1 MKKNK
6 IYLLITIA
14 LSLGISGCAS
24 QIESALSNMDPNSF
38 SFVNSIPS
46 SDKASTTSYFNSES
60 SQTNTVSDSP
70 EYSTSIFS
78 SSTSTSEEEEQIEAY
93 INEALE
99 KLDELINPV
108 IEQLTDE
115 RLKEVVQNY
124 YDTEKAAIK
133 GIKDLESA
141 EKAVEKVIE
150 DTKAFVS
157 QTFVPLLVQLLNIY
171 LMPLIAEIEEES
183 LRLSVIDYYEAQIEI
198 LRGIENI
205 EEIPAF
211 FESVVEN
218 AVMFVAEKLEEEES
232 FAELKALALEGFDLY
247 VEALLENI
255 VDEDVKDAIT
265 EFYAAVREKIQSANS
280 LEELE
285 TTIAEINEDLMAFM
299 LMESKNIIALELGQ
313 YVVALIEEIPDES
326 VKAEVYAFY
335 EEQLEKLNSV
345 ETLEDLDLYLEELK
359 NDVLEYALTELKKIN
374 RAELDAMVEEAL
386 NELPDEELK
395 QQLMAFYESEI
406 EKLLAVDSIDEM
418 EPVLNEIIEDL
429 IEFISGLIAAQNAE

>member
-1 MKKNK
+1 M
-6 IYLLITIA
+6 A

-60 SQTNTVSDSP
+60 SQTNAVSDSS
-70 EYSTSIFS
+70 EYLTS
-78 SSTSTSEEEEQIEAY
+78 SSSSSGGSMLTEEEQEQIDAY

-141 EKAVEKVIE
+141 ERAVEKVIE

-171 LMPLIAEIEEES
+171 LMPLIADIEDES

-247 VEALLENI
+247 VEVLLENI

-265 EFYAAVREKIQSANS
+265 EFCVAVREKIQSANS

-326 VKAEVYAFY
+326 VKAEIYAFY

-406 EKLLAVDSIDEM
+406 EKLLAVDSINEM
-418 EPVLNEIIEDL
+418 ELVLNEIIEDL